1 MGGSEWLVEGV
12 GILASGPKVQE
23 VLDVV
28 SGPSPRDC
36 GLRVGLCPGTH
47 AFSSS
52 DGRVSSSDGR
62 VWPGKAGEVG
72 TWRRP
77 SWKMVSGKVS

>member
-1 MGGSEWLVEGV
+1 MGASEWLVEGV

-28 SGPSPRDC
+28 SGPSPGDC
-36 GLRVGLCPGTH
+36 GLRVGLCPRTH
-47 AFSSS
+47 AFSSL
-52 DGRVSSSDGR
+52 SSSDGR
-62 VWPGKAGEVG
+62 VWPGKASEVG

>member
-1 MGGSEWLVEGV
+1 MEGV

-36 GLRVGLCPGTH
+36 GLRVGLCPRTR
-47 AFSSS
+47 AFSAL
-52 DGRVSSSDGR
+52 SSSDGR
-62 VWPGKAGEVG
+62 VWPGKAAEVG
-72 TWRRP
+72 TWGRP
-77 SWKMVSGKVS
+77 SWKMVSGKVSR